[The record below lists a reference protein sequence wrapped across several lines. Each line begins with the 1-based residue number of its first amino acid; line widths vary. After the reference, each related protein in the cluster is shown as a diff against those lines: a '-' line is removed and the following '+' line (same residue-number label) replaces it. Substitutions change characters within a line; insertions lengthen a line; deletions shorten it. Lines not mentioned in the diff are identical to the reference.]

1 MDKKSVEW
9 LYRELPK
16 LVDEGIIPAES
27 AERIKEYYGSGSTKT
42 GSRTFLVIFGVI
54 GALLVGLGIILIL
67 AHNWPQLTKL
77 YRLSIS
83 MGFLVAA
90 QIAAGSV
97 LWFKKDSIPWREA
110 TATILML
117 MVGSAMALVG
127 QTYHLIEDTDAF
139 LLTWM
144 LLSVPL
150 VYLMNSASV
159 AVLYSIGITVWA
171 FSSYFDS
178 GKQIIWVLFSLIV
191 PYYWGLLKNHRYT
204 NTTVVFSWVILICF
218 YFCFGTAFARYLD
231 HLSILIYGSLFTL
244 TYIAAGLWFSG
255 HHQGWPMPFKAIG
268 LAGSVGLTF
277 LLTFNDVWR
286 HITIDKGTVPFAAY
300 LLALGLVVAVVG
312 GSLMLKKRKSQGIWQ
327 FSFIPCVMGFGYI
340 LRFFDVSGIGATVI
354 MNGYMLW
361 LSVSVIAVG
370 VREQRIGVVNLG
382 MLMIAVLIV
391 ARFFDIDL
399 SFIVRGVAFVLVG
412 IGFLVANV
420 ILVRRKA
427 GWRNDK

>member
-16 LVDEGIIPAES
+16 LVDQGLIPAES
-27 AERIKEYYGSGSTKT
+27 AERIKEYYGSGGIKT

-97 LWFKKDSIPWREA
+97 LWFKKDSMAWREA

-117 MVGSAMALVG
+117 MVGSAFALVG

-144 LLSVPL
+144 LLSLPL

-159 AVLYSIGITVWA
+159 AVLYSIGITIWA

-178 GKQIIWVLFSLIV
+178 GKQIIWVLFSLII
-191 PYYWGLLKNHRYT
+191 PYYRGLLKNHRYA
-204 NTTVVFSWVILICF
+204 NTTVTFSWVILICF
-218 YFCFGTAFARYLD
+218 YFCFGAAFARYLD

-244 TYIAAGLWFSG
+244 PYIAAGLWFSG

-286 HITIDKGTVPFAAY
+286 HITVDKGTVPFAVY
-300 LLALGLVVAVVG
+300 LSALGLVVAVAG

-327 FSFIPCVMGFGYI
+327 FSFIPCVMGFAYI
-340 LRFFDVSGIGATVI
+340 LRFFDISGIGATVI

-382 MLMIAVLIV
+382 MLMIAILIV

>member
-16 LVDEGIIPAES
+16 LVDNGIIPAES
-27 AERIKEYYGSGSTKT
+27 AERIKEYYGAGGTKK
-42 GSRTFLVIFGVI
+42 GARTFLVIFGVI

-83 MGFLVAA
+83 IGFLVAA

-97 LWFKKDSIPWREA
+97 LWFKRDSMAWREA

-117 MVGSAMALVG
+117 MVGSALALVG

-144 LLSVPL
+144 LLSMPL
-150 VYLMNSASV
+150 VYLMNSVSA
-159 AVLYSIGITVWA
+159 AILYSIGITAWA
-171 FSSYFDS
+171 LSSYFDS
-178 GKQIIWVLFSLIV
+178 GKQVIWLLLGLVV
-191 PYYWGLLKNHRYT
+191 PYYWGLLKNYRCA
-204 NTTVVFSWVILICF
+204 NTTVIFSWVILICF
-218 YFCFGTAFARYLD
+218 YFCFGAAFARYLD
-231 HLSILIYGSLFTL
+231 QLSILIYGSLFAL
-244 TYIAAGLWFSG
+244 TYITGGLWFSG
-255 HHQGWPMPFKAIG
+255 HPLGWPMPFKAIG
-268 LAGSVGLTF
+268 LAGSMGLTF

-286 HITIDKGTVPFAAY
+286 HIAVDKGTVPLAAY
-300 LLALGLVVAVVG
+300 LLAFGLVVMVVG
-312 GSLMLKKRKSQGIWQ
+312 GSLMLKNKKSLGIWQ
-327 FSFIPCVMGFGYI
+327 FSFIPCIIGLGYI
-340 LRFFDVSGIGATVI
+340 IRFFDVSGIGATII

-361 LSVSVIAVG
+361 LSVSVIAAG

-382 MLMIAVLIV
+382 MLLIAVLIV
-391 ARFFDIDL
+391 ARFFDINL
-399 SFIVRGVAFVLVG
+399 SFVARGVAFVLVG
-412 IGFLVANV
+412 IGFLAANI
-420 ILVRRKA
+420 ILVHRKA